1 MASRYYPQKDI
12 NTFDKFNKEVVGD
25 LVAEKDGI
33 IYPSLDP
40 SIFEIKFL
48 NTDIKG
54 NIKQY

>member
-1 MASRYYPQKDI
+1 MGYSEHKYDFETA
-12 NTFDKFNKEVVGD
+12 T
-25 LVAEKDGI
+25 KDGV

-48 NTDIKG
+48 NSDIRG

>member
-1 MASRYYPQKDI
+1 MFKNLSGIEGGYSKYQYDFE
-12 NTFDKFNKEVVGD
+12 T
-25 LVAEKDGI
+25 AEKDGI

-48 NTDIKG
+48 NSDIKG